1 MSDSL
6 PEIIPYQDRVQ
17 NVVDYVIANSDT
29 STKKN
34 DVLEH
39 IETSAVNMR
48 IRDYTLGGS
57 ARRDF
62 IKDVLLGLKGKLR
75 IKAK

>member
-6 PEIIPYQDRVQ
+6 PEIIPYEDRVQ
-17 NVVDYVIANSDT
+17 NVVNYVIANSDT

-34 DVLEH
+34 QVLEH
-39 IETSAVNMR
+39 IEHSATSMR
-48 IRDYTLGGS
+48 IYDYTIGGS

-62 IKDVLLGLKGKLR
+62 IKDVLLGLKGKIR

>member
-17 NVVDYVIANSDT
+17 NVVNYVIANSDT

-34 DVLEH
+34 TVLEH
-39 IETSAVNMR
+39 IETSSISMK
-48 IRDYTLGGS
+48 IRDYTIGGS

-62 IKDVLLGLKGKLR
+62 IKDVLLGLKGKIR